1 MNEEKSID
9 KIYEIDFKKVDLDK
23 YNSSIIDKLD
33 EVINELKEAN
43 TRENLAEERYL
54 KEKEVEKAS
63 EKEVSTDELIL
74 AELKNLN
81 KFNADNL
88 DVEQKEK
95 INNLIVKIEKD
106 YDSFNLTQNTV
117 LFYGLVG
124 IPIVLFLIFIYRF
137 LKSFIW

>member
-95 INNLIVKIEKD
+95 INNLMVKIEKD

-124 IPIVLFLIFIYRF
+124 IPIVLFLIFTYRF

>member
-33 EVINELKEAN
+33 EVINELKEVN
-43 TRENLAEERYL
+43 TREKLAEERYL